1 MFKKATGY
9 IFLICSIV
17 LFTFIFSCDVGLG
30 ESVDT
35 YPPKLT
41 LDYPL
46 GDSLVI
52 RDTFVMKGSTDDE
65 TKVTSVKITFTP
77 TESSAVPSG
86 FSKTYTA
93 EIDPVLKKWNCS
105 LNCKVEGKYEIPDG
119 EYQVSIVATDSAK
132 RTTNVTRVYKID
144 NTSPFVVIKRPVC
157 DDSYGRTFKITGD
170 ISDENLLGTLE
181 FTPYLKNGEKF
192 SPVIDENGNQ
202 VKFAQN
208 NISGNGYEAIVA
220 RFYTKP
226 VLSEEEQVLMNR
238 YKAMFNSDN
247 LKEKKTLYYSVKVN
261 DKAVSYP
268 GDGVVEDG
276 NISEFFYIY
285 DDIYSDI
292 YSDSSSTGK
301 NLGLTN
307 KQLVQILNGNMT
319 GQVAAD
325 ALEALGNH
333 KYECDPVESDEGLVF
348 QKAVDF
354 SISPDNSPTYQS
366 SGYEFKNSG
375 SSHTTIMNNGSVTIS
390 VSPGRD
396 GYSLVK
402 NSIRVLLKEAVYDA
416 GINSLKEKTDGS
428 TVVLLEAPEIY
439 EAEGYSG
446 IHTPDEW
453 DNLRK
458 NAISANDA
466 NLMIS
471 TTIGDRSAGTYYLLV
486 VTGRDQEDNVIEP
499 YEDKVYGFDIYENLM
514 PPTVKI
520 LSTTC
525 DGNAIENSAA
535 VNSTS
540 ISLAGEVSTSTKNVS
555 VECSISVTDGNGSDV
570 LYSRKQTLGFEPSS
584 AGWIDTTH
592 GWNFSLSDADR
603 SAISAL
609 EQVANPSFTKGLYQI
624 TISFEAMDYK
634 GNKSANA
641 VSRLVILDTEK
652 PVLSEI
658 TISPTV
664 TFNDSEEGFV
674 IGREY
679 VNGII
684 DRISSTATDNYQIS
698 RTEYV
703 LEAVESN
710 GTRHLISSG
719 SSTGSS
725 VSIVSVDTTV
735 NNNAYD
741 DCNLEI
747 AFTVYDKAGNSSV
760 KNRTVYIDQD
770 TDKPVIKITNADKLL
785 NDENLITTEKN
796 LFDLTANSKIRGS
809 FTDDDGLKSVDIK
822 WKKLG
827 QADSEYKSLS
837 GYPKN
842 TGSTTD
848 TIDAK
853 LLKVVSGETKS
864 LEEGVYSLKVIGI
877 DKNNIEGSAVF
888 LIGID
893 DKDPAL
899 SITTENDKFR
909 GNPVTVEGSVSDSSG
924 KVTLFRNPSY
934 SVKDGVVVVDASK
947 SDQITVNNDGSFKD
961 IFNPGDSGRTVT
973 YTAYDKYGKSG
984 TRNFAYKID
993 LNPPVLDDLHPLTV
1007 KAGSKSVLVSALTD
1021 ETWFNDK
1028 NVTISGGVIDENDI
1042 SSIVMTLNGTET
1054 QFSGAKE
1061 FNLLSEYAQGTN
1073 SIKLK
1078 VIDIALNPMSKDIAV
1093 KVDSVPPNLTSV
1105 SIDGKS
1111 QSNFVTA
1118 ADSITLNLTAD
1129 DATSGLSKV
1138 LVGTTPSFSESSAKL
1153 NAPYSESI
1161 SLDVASWAEG
1171 SYTLYVRVTDKAGL
1185 SSGEVSVSGLV
1196 IDRTAPSIT
1205 YTSHSDEDTV
1215 NKSIVLSGSCVELNR
1230 SAAPEPVLY
1239 YRTSALGGTLAGSWV
1254 LSGNS
1259 VSVDSKGDWSVPVN
1273 TTTLVDGKKYDF
1285 QIRMKD
1291 AANNV
1296 TAETGAFRT
1305 LNVDQNSDR
1314 PIVKLNFTTDGTARL
1329 NSGTFSGN
1337 ITDDD
1342 GDVKSLSLKAV
1353 PDSSS
1358 FAAVSWISLKV
1369 TGGSWEIPEANKLSD
1384 GNYKLYFKVTDAK
1397 GQNFTTSEADGL
1409 DVPYIQ
1415 YSSSAK
1421 VYAPVTFS
1429 VDTTA
1434 PTISLVDVSLNNGSY
1449 ANTNIQNNKILG
1461 GKVGKTVIF
1470 KIEAADTV
1478 SKGDNL
1484 AVSVEI
1490 AGTVYPATYGG
1501 AANKFYY
1508 TDSIDLSAVESGI
1521 YQLSV
1526 KAIDQAGMPQSFTK
1540 MVIIDN
1546 THPDTI
1552 KNVSPSSTTEVTGDF
1567 EMTGL
1572 VQDDE
1577 NANSGIPMEN
1587 AMWYYIPKYSERNTT
1602 GDTNLEKLAWTR
1614 EKLVQSSVSWS
1625 IALGD
1630 LDKVIGYN
1638 SETETVGSN
1647 YSGYVVAGNS
1657 ALYDIPVWFKVV
1669 DNAGNVGYITTNKLH
1684 FNPNA
1689 DKPTIEITYPGETEK
1704 EDGKIVMGGIA
1715 RIQGAA
1721 GDNEGIDA
1729 VYVQFD
1735 MNGDGTYENG
1745 VGIAGAPKN
1754 TSGKVYAGGD
1764 TSNVATTIPIVGGT
1778 GFKAKGTLSWSTSID
1793 LSGITMAEGKTFN
1806 VRAIAIDNN
1815 GGMQEGRLASA
1826 WTEVVNITVN
1836 NEIPQITETNLVQYT
1851 DSTYTTVSKQIKYE
1865 DDIFLSGSNW
1875 RLEGSVAHKDGIN
1888 AITST
1893 GTTST
1898 VIMEKNGTTAT
1909 FKIPVNVSSG
1919 SWNINLSVVDNGT
1932 PSHTKNA
1939 QYSVNI
1945 DNLAP
1950 DFVDGESGEIVL
1962 YKNAY
1967 GVAANKLSSSVY
1979 LENNNGSYATIASKL
1994 HEAGSG
2000 FHRAVFYFY
2009 KTGVGGN
2016 RIYNV
2021 MSSSDNKVV
2030 VTSGKAAGSVYFND
2044 EQLPV
2049 LRATVTRPDKTTLN
2063 LTTNSNIRIGGL
2075 VKIGGAYHKI
2085 ADVTESS
2092 VSLESTDEVATKFTD
2107 AEFVYAMVVDNS
2119 GESMK
2124 MDGFITGDDGDG
2136 MVETF
2141 AKSGSNI
2148 QWDASIPSANIPDG
2162 PVQIHVVVFD
2172 KAGNSA
2178 HDYVTTRLSNNAP
2191 RITSVKLATDL
2202 NGNGTYEASEYE
2214 KFYALSNQNTSSG
2227 VEIWNLDTKK
2237 EMGTDSRFT
2246 VKQGLSVIPEFVG
2259 GIAPFKYT
2267 FTKSATDVSLSEAVK
2282 TTMTVVKKGELFVV
2296 STDPVTGA
2304 ITTSSIDLTSNEID
2318 STKTAASGEDK
2329 DMTYQFSF
2337 WDSTEETTAGV
2348 DSSWT
2353 VLNAK
2358 IHQDLSDSNAP
2369 VGHIHPFYW
2378 HSAKNNSLVYDF
2390 ENDKGKIETSEI
2402 AGHIELEDD
2411 WTKQKAEGG
2420 YYTSYDG
2427 NASGTQF
2434 DADPKVSG
2442 NIVLRGLIYD
2452 DVRLG
2457 SFSVTFAD
2465 FGTIKISEY
2474 NTQSK
2479 PGDWSDFIATD
2490 KIVYAKVQDEF
2501 IGQNGHLASYEVVL
2515 NTDKIAGHVGIDKTV
2530 TIKVV
2535 DAAGRTYAGASS
2547 EGQTK
2552 ETVTAT
2558 YYATNAQIKT
2568 KTFYTSESAA
2578 KAAADGTGLKIAN
2591 PDMTLSLVGETSKN
2605 SGIYKYSAHSRTGFY
2620 RMDVVP
2626 YVTGLG
2632 TTLSRI
2638 ERKNASVYGRTALG
2652 KYPVYYYTKNA
2663 SDGAAESE
2671 VITVQG
2677 YNISGATVTMTGTGA
2692 TAVLDGS
2699 DSFSLPEAAMS
2710 GKLSI
2715 KVAGIQN
2722 LNNQNYDN
2730 AVGMYDGGFED
2741 DDYAYCYN
2749 RMPNGQN
2756 NNLLTDD
2763 LEIAIWGVNSR
2774 SAKTSGEAISEVT
2787 MHVNPAD
2794 GKLGF
2799 GFAFGNYASYPYGV
2813 NANGN
2818 AQTNSYYRW
2827 SMDYTPINTVR
2838 FIYDSQGHM
2847 FGVHAGTDTNAPRNA
2862 RFRLTSSLW
2871 GINSNFSSNNDWN
2884 CAYSANN
2891 ALRLEYMGNYQD
2903 SKAVLNGTRFLYHPQ
2918 LAASVKSSTNMTNLY
2933 LMYYD
2938 SMTNELRFRA
2948 GAIANNKGF
2957 TNHTSTGDGKDN
2969 SGMFTK
2975 SSMVFGDFQ
2984 DDAYRRSDTPSSQVT
2999 NYDHVS
3005 VLASSATAASGFNP
3019 GQRYS
3024 IAVVPDVSVG
3034 GNTVDV
3040 VIAVWHD
3047 PITRTLWYSYMVDPL
3062 TNNHQNV
3069 NSTTHVNS
3077 SWKKPKAILDA
3088 TYSGGYCAVAVD
3100 EYKHVH
3106 IASYSKE
3113 NTGSLIYTYLD
3124 SYNSMDADGFDVKKT
3139 SAVVDS
3145 YGTTGQNLTIDFAKD
3160 EDGHTIPY
3168 IGYYLASLQ
3177 YPKYAYLVDTTSSD
3191 RKNAGAAWAPK
3202 DGCDGENL
3210 YTGVWESVI
3219 LPTQS
3224 DFIVDDFYI
3233 GVYRGTNG
3241 KLNNI
3246 PKITESLGGTS
3257 GSCGGNG
3264 TSNPVLGYGIN
3275 YGGTGYVETAQLK

>member
-17 LFTFIFSCDVGLG
+17 LFAFIFSCDVGLG

-93 EIDPVLKKWNCS
+93 EIVLKKWNCS

-157 DDSYGRTFKITGD
+157 DDSYGRTLKITGD

-181 FTPYLKNGEKF
+181 FTPYLKNGDKF
-192 SPVIDENGNQ
+192 SPVLDESGNQ

-220 RFYTKP
+220 RYYTKP
-226 VLSEEEQVLMNR
+226 LLSEDEQILMNR

-570 LYSRKQTLGFEPSS
+570 LYSRKQTLVFEPSS

-827 QADSEYKSLS
+827 QADSTYESLS

-1093 KVDSVPPNLTSV
+1093 KVDSVQPNLTSV

-1239 YRTSALGGTLAGSWV
+1239 YRTSALGETLAGSWV

-1296 TAETGAFRT
+1296 TENEKNAMGEVEQK
-1305 LNVDQNSDR
+1305 LVLSDR
-1314 PIVKLNFTTDGTARL
+1314 
-1329 NSGTFSGN
+1329 
-1337 ITDDD
+1337 
-1342 GDVKSLSLKAV
+1342 
-1353 PDSSS
+1353 
-1358 FAAVSWISLKV
+1358 
-1369 TGGSWEIPEANKLSD
+1369 
-1384 GNYKLYFKVTDAK
+1384 
-1397 GQNFTTSEADGL
+1397 
-1409 DVPYIQ
+1409 
-1415 YSSSAK
+1415 
-1421 VYAPVTFS
+1421 
-1429 VDTTA
+1429 
-1434 PTISLVDVSLNNGSY
+1434 
-1449 ANTNIQNNKILG
+1449 
-1461 GKVGKTVIF
+1461 
-1470 KIEAADTV
+1470 
-1478 SKGDNL
+1478 
-1484 AVSVEI
+1484 
-1490 AGTVYPATYGG
+1490 
-1501 AANKFYY
+1501 
-1508 TDSIDLSAVESGI
+1508 
-1521 YQLSV
+1521 
-1526 KAIDQAGMPQSFTK
+1526 
-1540 MVIIDN
+1540 
-1546 THPDTI
+1546 
-1552 KNVSPSSTTEVTGDF
+1552 
-1567 EMTGL
+1567 
-1572 VQDDE
+1572 
-1577 NANSGIPMEN
+1577 
-1587 AMWYYIPKYSERNTT
+1587 
-1602 GDTNLEKLAWTR
+1602 
-1614 EKLVQSSVSWS
+1614 
-1625 IALGD
+1625 
-1630 LDKVIGYN
+1630 
-1638 SETETVGSN
+1638 
-1647 YSGYVVAGNS
+1647 
-1657 ALYDIPVWFKVV
+1657 
-1669 DNAGNVGYITTNKLH
+1669 
-1684 FNPNA
+1684 
-1689 DKPTIEITYPGETEK
+1689 
-1704 EDGKIVMGGIA
+1704 
-1715 RIQGAA
+1715 
-1721 GDNEGIDA
+1721 
-1729 VYVQFD
+1729 
-1735 MNGDGTYENG
+1735 
-1745 VGIAGAPKN
+1745 
-1754 TSGKVYAGGD
+1754 
-1764 TSNVATTIPIVGGT
+1764 
-1778 GFKAKGTLSWSTSID
+1778 
-1793 LSGITMAEGKTFN
+1793 
-1806 VRAIAIDNN
+1806 
-1815 GGMQEGRLASA
+1815 
-1826 WTEVVNITVN
+1826 
-1836 NEIPQITETNLVQYT
+1836 
-1851 DSTYTTVSKQIKYE
+1851 
-1865 DDIFLSGSNW
+1865 
-1875 RLEGSVAHKDGIN
+1875 
-1888 AITST
+1888 
-1893 GTTST
+1893 
-1898 VIMEKNGTTAT
+1898 
-1909 FKIPVNVSSG
+1909 
-1919 SWNINLSVVDNGT
+1919 
-1932 PSHTKNA
+1932 
-1939 QYSVNI
+1939 
-1945 DNLAP
+1945 
-1950 DFVDGESGEIVL
+1950 
-1962 YKNAY
+1962 
-1967 GVAANKLSSSVY
+1967 
-1979 LENNNGSYATIASKL
+1979 
-1994 HEAGSG
+1994 
-2000 FHRAVFYFY
+2000 
-2009 KTGVGGN
+2009 
-2016 RIYNV
+2016 
-2021 MSSSDNKVV
+2021 
-2030 VTSGKAAGSVYFND
+2030 
-2044 EQLPV
+2044 
-2049 LRATVTRPDKTTLN
+2049 
-2063 LTTNSNIRIGGL
+2063 
-2075 VKIGGAYHKI
+2075 
-2085 ADVTESS
+2085 
-2092 VSLESTDEVATKFTD
+2092 
-2107 AEFVYAMVVDNS
+2107 
-2119 GESMK
+2119 
-2124 MDGFITGDDGDG
+2124 
-2136 MVETF
+2136 
-2141 AKSGSNI
+2141 
-2148 QWDASIPSANIPDG
+2148 
-2162 PVQIHVVVFD
+2162 
-2172 KAGNSA
+2172 
-2178 HDYVTTRLSNNAP
+2178 
-2191 RITSVKLATDL
+2191 
-2202 NGNGTYEASEYE
+2202 
-2214 KFYALSNQNTSSG
+2214 
-2227 VEIWNLDTKK
+2227 
-2237 EMGTDSRFT
+2237 
-2246 VKQGLSVIPEFVG
+2246 
-2259 GIAPFKYT
+2259 
-2267 FTKSATDVSLSEAVK
+2267 
-2282 TTMTVVKKGELFVV
+2282 
-2296 STDPVTGA
+2296 
-2304 ITTSSIDLTSNEID
+2304 
-2318 STKTAASGEDK
+2318 
-2329 DMTYQFSF
+2329 
-2337 WDSTEETTAGV
+2337 
-2348 DSSWT
+2348 
-2353 VLNAK
+2353 
-2358 IHQDLSDSNAP
+2358 
-2369 VGHIHPFYW
+2369 
-2378 HSAKNNSLVYDF
+2378 
-2390 ENDKGKIETSEI
+2390 
-2402 AGHIELEDD
+2402 
-2411 WTKQKAEGG
+2411 
-2420 YYTSYDG
+2420 
-2427 NASGTQF
+2427 
-2434 DADPKVSG
+2434 
-2442 NIVLRGLIYD
+2442 
-2452 DVRLG
+2452 
-2457 SFSVTFAD
+2457 
-2465 FGTIKISEY
+2465 
-2474 NTQSK
+2474 
-2479 PGDWSDFIATD
+2479 
-2490 KIVYAKVQDEF
+2490 
-2501 IGQNGHLASYEVVL
+2501 
-2515 NTDKIAGHVGIDKTV
+2515 
-2530 TIKVV
+2530 
-2535 DAAGRTYAGASS
+2535 
-2547 EGQTK
+2547 
-2552 ETVTAT
+2552 
-2558 YYATNAQIKT
+2558 
-2568 KTFYTSESAA
+2568 
-2578 KAAADGTGLKIAN
+2578 
-2591 PDMTLSLVGETSKN
+2591 
-2605 SGIYKYSAHSRTGFY
+2605 
-2620 RMDVVP
+2620 
-2626 YVTGLG
+2626 
-2632 TTLSRI
+2632 
-2638 ERKNASVYGRTALG
+2638 
-2652 KYPVYYYTKNA
+2652 
-2663 SDGAAESE
+2663 
-2671 VITVQG
+2671 
-2677 YNISGATVTMTGTGA
+2677 
-2692 TAVLDGS
+2692 
-2699 DSFSLPEAAMS
+2699 
-2710 GKLSI
+2710 
-2715 KVAGIQN
+2715 
-2722 LNNQNYDN
+2722 
-2730 AVGMYDGGFED
+2730 
-2741 DDYAYCYN
+2741 
-2749 RMPNGQN
+2749 
-2756 NNLLTDD
+2756 
-2763 LEIAIWGVNSR
+2763 
-2774 SAKTSGEAISEVT
+2774 
-2787 MHVNPAD
+2787 
-2794 GKLGF
+2794 
-2799 GFAFGNYASYPYGV
+2799 
-2813 NANGN
+2813 
-2818 AQTNSYYRW
+2818 
-2827 SMDYTPINTVR
+2827 
-2838 FIYDSQGHM
+2838 
-2847 FGVHAGTDTNAPRNA
+2847 
-2862 RFRLTSSLW
+2862 
-2871 GINSNFSSNNDWN
+2871 
-2884 CAYSANN
+2884 
-2891 ALRLEYMGNYQD
+2891 
-2903 SKAVLNGTRFLYHPQ
+2903 
-2918 LAASVKSSTNMTNLY
+2918 
-2933 LMYYD
+2933 
-2938 SMTNELRFRA
+2938 
-2948 GAIANNKGF
+2948 
-2957 TNHTSTGDGKDN
+2957 
-2969 SGMFTK
+2969 
-2975 SSMVFGDFQ
+2975 
-2984 DDAYRRSDTPSSQVT
+2984 
-2999 NYDHVS
+2999 
-3005 VLASSATAASGFNP
+3005 
-3019 GQRYS
+3019 
-3024 IAVVPDVSVG
+3024 
-3034 GNTVDV
+3034 
-3040 VIAVWHD
+3040 
-3047 PITRTLWYSYMVDPL
+3047 
-3062 TNNHQNV
+3062 
-3069 NSTTHVNS
+3069 
-3077 SWKKPKAILDA
+3077 
-3088 TYSGGYCAVAVD
+3088 
-3100 EYKHVH
+3100 
-3106 IASYSKE
+3106 
-3113 NTGSLIYTYLD
+3113 
-3124 SYNSMDADGFDVKKT
+3124 
-3139 SAVVDS
+3139 
-3145 YGTTGQNLTIDFAKD
+3145 
-3160 EDGHTIPY
+3160 
-3168 IGYYLASLQ
+3168 
-3177 YPKYAYLVDTTSSD
+3177 
-3191 RKNAGAAWAPK
+3191 
-3202 DGCDGENL
+3202 
-3210 YTGVWESVI
+3210 
-3219 LPTQS
+3219 
-3224 DFIVDDFYI
+3224 
-3233 GVYRGTNG
+3233 
-3241 KLNNI
+3241 
-3246 PKITESLGGTS
+3246 
-3257 GSCGGNG
+3257 
-3264 TSNPVLGYGIN
+3264 
-3275 YGGTGYVETAQLK
+3275 